1 MPAAKPDAK
10 PATKP
15 QAKSQADLS
24 LRRQP
29 SQARAQQTMQ
39 TLFKA
44 AAQILDKEGEG
55 GLTTNKVAAAAGFSI
70 GTLYQYFPSKEVL
83 VRAMAARGQ
92 EMVLQELGRY
102 LSELE
107 TLPHVRDLDG
117 RELLGQAIRILVRAM
132 AARGQEMVLQELGRY
147 LSELETL
154 PHVRDLDG
162 RELLGQAL
170 RILVR
175 GFATGKG
182 LSQSLIRL
190 CWTLEK
196 PDETASAVRQVAD
209 RLAIF
214 FERIGHPALQTPS
227 PAQLFVL
234 TRSVIGTLRSASL
247 EKSPLLGSPAF
258 EEALVQMAWAL
269 LARPQALQAV
279 GLALGARP
287 IK

>member
-1 MPAAKPDAK
+1 
-10 PATKP
+10 
-15 QAKSQADLS
+15 
-24 LRRQP
+24 
-29 SQARAQQTMQ
+29 MQ

-44 AAQILDKEGEG
+44 AAQILDKEGEP

-70 GTLYQYFPSKEVL
+70 GTLYQYFPSKEAL

-107 TLPHVRDLDG
+107 MQHDVQQRDG
-117 RELLGQAIRILVRAM
+117 RELLGQAIRIL
-132 AARGQEMVLQELGRY
+132 L
-147 LSELETL
+147 
-154 PHVRDLDG
+154 
-162 RELLGQAL
+162 
-170 RILVR
+170 R

-190 CWTLEK
+190 CWTLEQ
-196 PDETASAVRQVAD
+196 PDETASAVRVVSD

-214 FERIGHPALQTPS
+214 FERIEHPALRVPS
-227 PAQLFVL
+227 AAQLFVL

-258 EEALVQMAWAL
+258 EEALVQMAWAV
-269 LARPQALQAV
+269 LARDV
-279 GLALGARP
+279 SRP
-287 IK
+287 S

>member
-1 MPAAKPDAK
+1 MATAKPSKTPSTA
-10 PATKP
+10 
-15 QAKSQADLS
+15 QAPSS

-44 AAQILDKEGEG
+44 AAQILDKEGEA

-83 VRAMAARGQ
+83 VRAMAAKGQ
-92 EMVLQELGRY
+92 GMVLQELGRY
-102 LSELE
+102 LSALE
-107 TLPHVRDLDG
+107 NSAEVRQLDG
-117 RELLGQAIRILVRAM
+117 RTLLAQAI
-132 AARGQEMVLQELGRY
+132 
-147 LSELETL
+147 
-154 PHVRDLDG
+154 
-162 RELLGQAL
+162 

-182 LSQSLIRL
+182 LSQSLIHL

-196 PDETASAVRQVAD
+196 PQETASAVRQVAD

-214 FERIGHPALQTPS
+214 FERIAHPAFQSPS

-258 EEALVQMAWAL
+258 EEALVHMAWAL
-269 LARPQALQAV
+269 LGRPALSS
-279 GLALGARP
+279 P
-287 IK
+287 

>member
-1 MPAAKPDAK
+1 MSAAKPSNK
-10 PATKP
+10 PKP
-15 QAKSQADLS
+15 TAS

-29 SQARAQQTMQ
+29 AQARAQQTIQ

-55 GLTTNKVAAAAGFSI
+55 GLSTNKVAAVAGFSI

-92 EMVLQELGRY
+92 EMVVQELGRY
-102 LSELE
+102 LTALE
-107 TLPHVRDLDG
+107 TLENVSQIDG
-117 RELLGQAIRILVRAM
+117 KEVLGQAIRIL
-132 AARGQEMVLQELGRY
+132 L
-147 LSELETL
+147 
-154 PHVRDLDG
+154 
-162 RELLGQAL
+162 
-170 RILVR
+170 R

-190 CWTLEK
+190 CWTLEQ

-214 FERIGHPALQTPS
+214 FERINHPELQSPS
-227 PAQLFVL
+227 SAQMFVL

-247 EKSPLLGSPAF
+247 EKSPLLGSTAF
-258 EEALVQMAWAL
+258 EAALVQMAWSL
-269 LARPQALQAV
+269 LARQEMDTRSGRV
-279 GLALGARP
+279 
-287 IK
+287 

>member
-1 MPAAKPDAK
+1 MATAKSVK
-10 PATKP
+10 VTTKP
-15 QAKSQADLS
+15 QAAQGM
-24 LRRQP
+24 RRQP

-92 EMVLQELGRY
+92 DMVLQELGRY

-107 TLPHVRDLDG
+107 NLTDVRQLDG
-117 RELLGQAIRILVRAM
+117 REVLAKAVGILL
-132 AARGQEMVLQELGRY
+132 
-147 LSELETL
+147 
-154 PHVRDLDG
+154 
-162 RELLGQAL
+162 
-170 RILVR
+170 R

-182 LSQSLIRL
+182 LSQSLIHL

-196 PDETASAVRQVAD
+196 PEETASAVRQVAD

-214 FERIGHPALQTPS
+214 FERIDHPALLTPS
-227 PAQLFVL
+227 PAQMFVL

-247 EKSPLLGSPAF
+247 ERSSLLGSPAF

-269 LARPQALQAV
+269 LARQNMSSAA
-279 GLALGARP
+279 
-287 IK
+287 

>member
-1 MPAAKPDAK
+1 MVAQAA
-10 PATKP
+10 
-15 QAKSQADLS
+15 SS

-44 AAQILDKEGEG
+44 AAQILDQEGEA
-55 GLTTNKVAAAAGFSI
+55 GLTTNKVAAVAGFSI

-83 VRAMAARGQ
+83 VRAMAAKGQ
-92 EMVLQELGRY
+92 DLVLQELGRY
-102 LSELE
+102 LSALE
-107 TLPHVRDLDG
+107 NTAEVRQLDG
-117 RELLGQAIRILVRAM
+117 RTLLAQAI
-132 AARGQEMVLQELGRY
+132 
-147 LSELETL
+147 
-154 PHVRDLDG
+154 
-162 RELLGQAL
+162 

-182 LSQSLIRL
+182 LSQSLIHL
-190 CWTLEK
+190 CWTLEQ
-196 PDETASAVRQVAD
+196 PQETASAVRQVAD

-214 FERIGHPALQTPS
+214 FERIAHPAFQSPS

-269 LARPQALQAV
+269 LARPEPRQAA

-287 IK
+287 IR

>member
-1 MPAAKPDAK
+1 MATAKPDKAS
-10 PATKP
+10 TKP
-15 QAKSQADLS
+15 QAAPG

-83 VRAMAARGQ
+83 VRAMATRGQ
-92 EMVLQELGRY
+92 EMVLQELERY

-107 TLPHVRDLDG
+107 TLPEVRQLDG
-117 RELLGQAIRILVRAM
+117 RELLAKAV
-132 AARGQEMVLQELGRY
+132 
-147 LSELETL
+147 
-154 PHVRDLDG
+154 
-162 RELLGQAL
+162 

-182 LSQSLIRL
+182 LSQSLIHL

-196 PDETASAVRQVAD
+196 PEETASAVRQVAD

-214 FERIGHPALQTPS
+214 FERIHHPALQTPS
-227 PAQLFVL
+227 PAQMFVL

-258 EEALVQMAWAL
+258 EEVLVQMAWAL
-269 LARPQALQAV
+269 LARQQLSHSV
-279 GLALGARP
+279 
-287 IK
+287 

>member
-1 MPAAKPDAK
+1 MPAAKPAAK
-10 PATKP
+10 LHS
-15 QAKSQADLS
+15 KSQAIAQAELG

-44 AAQILDKEGEG
+44 AAQILDKEGES

-92 EMVLQELGRY
+92 ELVLQELGRY

-107 TLPHVRDLDG
+107 TLPNTRQLDG
-117 RELLGQAIRILVRAM
+117 RELLGQAI
-132 AARGQEMVLQELGRY
+132 
-147 LSELETL
+147 
-154 PHVRDLDG
+154 
-162 RELLGQAL
+162 

-182 LSQSLIRL
+182 LSQSLIHL

-196 PDETASAVRQVAD
+196 PDETANAVRQVAD
-209 RLAIF
+209 RLAVF
-214 FERIGHPALQTPS
+214 FERIDHPALLTPS
-227 PAQLFVL
+227 TAQMFVL

-258 EEALVQMAWAL
+258 EDALTQMAWAL
-269 LARPQALQAV
+269 LARPPASPPA
-279 GLALGARP
+279 
-287 IK
+287 

>member
-1 MPAAKPDAK
+1 MELVSCDRSEYEHCSGFAKTLQLAICSHFSKGFFMATAKPDKA
-10 PATKP
+10 ATKP
-15 QAKSQADLS
+15 QAAPG

-83 VRAMAARGQ
+83 VRAMATRGQ

-107 TLPHVRDLDG
+107 TLPEVRQLDG
-117 RELLGQAIRILVRAM
+117 RELLAKAV
-132 AARGQEMVLQELGRY
+132 
-147 LSELETL
+147 
-154 PHVRDLDG
+154 
-162 RELLGQAL
+162 

-182 LSQSLIRL
+182 LSQSLIHL

-196 PDETASAVRQVAD
+196 PEETASAVRQVAD

-214 FERIGHPALQTPS
+214 FERIDHPALQTPS
-227 PAQLFVL
+227 PAQMFVL

-258 EEALVQMAWAL
+258 EEVLVQMAWAL
-269 LARPQALQAV
+269 LARQHLSNKA
-279 GLALGARP
+279 
-287 IK
+287 

>member
-10 PATKP
+10 HATKP
-15 QAKSQADLS
+15 QVKTQADLS

-117 RELLGQAIRILVRAM
+117 RALLGQAI
-132 AARGQEMVLQELGRY
+132 
-147 LSELETL
+147 
-154 PHVRDLDG
+154 
-162 RELLGQAL
+162 

-182 LSQSLIRL
+182 LSQSLVRL

-234 TRSVIGTLRSASL
+234 TRSVIGTLRSA
-247 EKSPLLGSPAF
+247 F

-269 LARPQALQAV
+269 LARPQVLQAA
-279 GLALGARP
+279 GLALGTRP

>member
-1 MPAAKPDAK
+1 MPAAPR
-10 PATKP
+10 ATKP
-15 QAKSQADLS
+15 QATPGQ
-24 LRRQP
+24 RRQP

-39 TLFKA
+39 SLFKA

-83 VRAMAARGQ
+83 VRAMATRGQ
-92 EMVLQELGRY
+92 ELVLQELGQY
-102 LSELE
+102 LSALE
-107 TLPHVRDLDG
+107 TQADVRESDG
-117 RELLGQAIRILVRAM
+117 RALLGQAI
-132 AARGQEMVLQELGRY
+132 
-147 LSELETL
+147 
-154 PHVRDLDG
+154 
-162 RELLGQAL
+162 

-196 PDETASAVRQVAD
+196 PDETASAVRLVAD

-214 FERIGHPALQTPS
+214 FARIDHPALQSPS

-234 TRSVIGTLRSASL
+234 TRSVVGSLRSASL

-269 LARPQALQAV
+269 LAWPPAPSVQAT
-279 GLALGARP
+279 GLALGTRP
-287 IK
+287 IR

>member
-1 MPAAKPDAK
+1 MPSA
-10 PATKP
+10 PAGPRPKAP
-15 QAKSQADLS
+15 PS

-29 SQARAQQTMQ
+29 SQARAQQTMH

-70 GTLYQYFPSKEVL
+70 GTLYQYFPSKEAL

-92 EMVLQELGRY
+92 DLVLQELGRY

-107 TLPHVRDLDG
+107 VQEDVQQLDG
-117 RELLGQAIRILVRAM
+117 RELLGQAIRIL
-132 AARGQEMVLQELGRY
+132 L
-147 LSELETL
+147 
-154 PHVRDLDG
+154 
-162 RELLGQAL
+162 
-170 RILVR
+170 R

-190 CWTLEK
+190 CWTLEQ
-196 PDETASAVRQVAD
+196 PDETASAVRQVSD

-214 FERIGHPALQTPS
+214 FERIEHPALQVPS
-227 PAQLFVL
+227 AAQLFVL

-258 EEALVQMAWAL
+258 EQALLQMAWAV
-269 LARPQALQAV
+269 LAKDVNRPT
-279 GLALGARP
+279 
-287 IK
+287 